1 MKLQTRSILFVLAVA
16 AAFAGAA
23 VLVHDELNFPELGSA
38 ESL

>member
-1 MKLQTRSILFVLAVA
+1 MKLQTRWILFVLAVA

-23 VLVHDELNFPELGSA
+23 VLVHDELSFPELGSA